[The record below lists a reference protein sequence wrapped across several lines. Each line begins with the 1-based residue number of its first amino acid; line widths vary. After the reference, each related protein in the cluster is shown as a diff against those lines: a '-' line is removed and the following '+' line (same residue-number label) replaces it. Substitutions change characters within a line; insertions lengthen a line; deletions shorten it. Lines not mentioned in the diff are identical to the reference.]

1 MTAGL
6 VADRTGP
13 AVSIQDLGRPG
24 WLKAGL
30 SRGGAADRSAFIE
43 GLALLDLPLG
53 TAGIEMAELGGR
65 FRFQAPMRFAL
76 TGATMSA
83 TLDGERLD
91 VGASHFADAGAV
103 LEVGAAARGV
113 YTYLLV
119 AGGVATPLVNGG
131 RGFHGIGGIG
141 RLLRAG
147 DAIPVAPDPAPDA
160 SPSRLERQVGTG
172 PVRIMPGPQT
182 GLFARDMLES
192 FEEAVFVRNPR
203 ANRQGVRLDHD
214 GAPFATRAQ
223 LNQVSDF
230 IAEGDVQMTGDGMP
244 CVLLAECQTMGG
256 YPRIGTVLP
265 TDLPRV
271 AQARAGEELR
281 FRFVTVEA
289 AAAAWRSDEALLAS
303 LKRARIPHAR
313 DPRELAD
320 LLAYDLI
327 GRPPEDVTEG
337 SGVLTSGGN
346 HDSP

>member
-6 VADRTGP
+6 VVERTGP

-24 WLKAGL
+24 LLKSGL

-65 FRFQAPMRFAL
+65 FRFQVPVRFAL
-76 TGATMSA
+76 TGAAMKA

-91 VGASHFADAGAV
+91 VSTSRFAAAGAV
-103 LEVGAAARGV
+103 LEVGAAERGV
-113 YTYLLV
+113 YAYLHV
-119 AGGVATPLVNGG
+119 AGGIATPVVNGG
-131 RGFHGIGGIG
+131 RGYHGIGGLG

-147 DAIPVAPDPAPDA
+147 DLLPVAPDPVPD
-160 SPSRLERQVGTG
+160 SPPTRLERQAGSG
-172 PVRIMPGPQT
+172 PVRVMPGPQT
-182 GLFARDMLES
+182 GLFDRDMLNS
-192 FEEAVFVRNPR
+192 FEAAVFTRNPR

-214 GAPFATRAQ
+214 GAPFSTRAQ

-230 IAEGDVQMTGDGMP
+230 IAEGDVQMTGDGTP
-244 CVLLAECQTMGG
+244 YVLLAECQTIGG

-265 TDLPRV
+265 ADLPKV

-281 FRFVTVEA
+281 FRFVTVDEAEA
-289 AAAAWRSDEALLAS
+289 AWESDEEFLAS
-303 LKRARIPHAR
+303 LKRARIPHIR
-313 DPRELAD
+313 DPQDIAD

-327 GRPPEDVTEG
+327 GRPPEDVAG
-337 SGVLTSGGN
+337 
-346 HDSP
+346 D